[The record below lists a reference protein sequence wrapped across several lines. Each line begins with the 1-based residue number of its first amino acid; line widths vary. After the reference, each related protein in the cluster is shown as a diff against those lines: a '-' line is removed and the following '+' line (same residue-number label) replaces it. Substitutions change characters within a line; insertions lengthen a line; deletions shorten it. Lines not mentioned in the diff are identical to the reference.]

1 MVLAFFT
8 DQTVRTVLLGTLILG
23 ASTGALGVF
32 AVLRRQSLLG
42 DLLAHAALPGIVV
55 GYFLAGERTLPVLL
69 LGALGSGLL
78 AALFSLFLARFPGV
92 QREAAIG
99 ATLVLSF
106 ALGLVLLSVSE
117 RTPGVQSGALQTFLF
132 GQAAAT
138 VQREVVL
145 LAVAAAVLVGA
156 LVVVFRPATTVS
168 FDADFA
174 RAQGVNVGATEV
186 WLTALLAVAIVL
198 GLQMVG
204 VVLMAALV
212 IAPAV
217 AAKQWAKNVLHMTV
231 LAGVIGGVSGVV
243 GAAISALHPGLATG
257 PLVVLVA
264 TLCAVLAIFTRRHA

>member
-1 MVLAFFT
+1 MLEFFA
-8 DQTVRTVLLGTLILG
+8 DQTVRTVLLGALVLG

-42 DLLAHAALPGIVV
+42 DLLAHAALPGIVM
-55 GYFLAGERTLPVLL
+55 GYFVAGERSLGALL
-69 LGALGSGLL
+69 LGALVSGVL
-78 AALFSLFLARFPGV
+78 AALLALALARFPGV
-92 QREAAIG
+92 RREAAIG

-106 ALGLVLLSVSE
+106 ALGLVLLSVAE

-145 LAVAAAVLVGA
+145 LVVTA
-156 LVVVFRPATTVS
+156 LILAFALAVVFRAATSVA
-168 FDADFA
+168 FDPDFA
-174 RAQGVNVGATEV
+174 RAQGVRVLATEV
-186 WLTALLAVAIVL
+186 WLTALLAVAIVI

-217 AAKQWAKNVLHMTV
+217 AAKQWARNVWHMTV
-231 LAGVIGGVSGVV
+231 LAAVIGGASGLV
-243 GAAISALHPGLATG
+243 GASISALQPGLATG
-257 PLVVLVA
+257 PLIVLTA
-264 TLCAVLAIFTRRHA
+264 TACAVLAIFTRRRA